1 MNRCCNSHLE
11 LFHVAALA
19 AVISLLEQAFNA
31 VLVEVLNVRAEYIPA
46 PSNQMR
52 LRIGKVIGSR
62 NISTEK
68 VTNWE
73 KA

>member
-1 MNRCCNSHLE
+1 MDRRCDSHLE

-19 AVISLLEQAFNA
+19 AVISLLEQAFHA
-31 VLVEVLNVRAEYIPA
+31 VLVEVLNVRPEYIPA

-52 LRIGKVIGSR
+52 PGRKADRVENLV
-62 NISTEK
+62 TEK
-68 VTNWE
+68 VTNWG

>member
-1 MNRCCNSHLE
+1 MNRCCDSHLE

-19 AVISLLEQAFNA
+19 AVISLLEQAFHA
-31 VLVEVLNVRAEYIPA
+31 VLVEVLNVRPEYIPA

-52 LRIGKVIGSR
+52 PDRKADRVENLL
-62 NISTEK
+62 TEK
-68 VTNWE
+68 VTNWG